1 MDNVMVDIETL
12 ATGSDNKAVV
22 VSVGMVRFNLF
33 DEDTW
38 ETIEAEPERIFYE
51 VLPID
56 PQILAG
62 RTVDAGALLWWMG
75 QLQTG
80 HPNIKTIYSQHE
92 QRMDQDFPTRDGLLQ
107 LKLHQLSSFLVRNSE
122 DSYFLWGKPA
132 HFDCPKI
139 ESLLTS
145 FGYEMPI
152 PWYNYRC
159 MSGVRTA
166 AQVIGTPRP
175 KFKTKGNQDHHALWD
190 AMEQTLE
197 LQGWLRNMRSGL
209 RV

>member
-1 MDNVMVDIETL
+1 MAQM
-12 ATGSDNKAVV
+12 
-22 VSVGMVRFNLF
+22 
-33 DEDTW
+33 
-38 ETIEAEPERIFYE
+38 
-51 VLPID
+51 
-56 PQILAG
+56 
-62 RTVDAGALLWWMG
+62 
-75 QLQTG
+75 QTG
-80 HPNIKTIYSQHE
+80 HPNIKTIFSQSE
-92 QRMDQDFPTRDGLLQ
+92 QRMDAEFNTRSGLLEI
-107 LKLHQLSSFLVRNSE
+107 KLHQLSSFLTRSG
-122 DSYFLWGKPA
+122 DPYYLWGKPA

-145 FGYEMPI
+145 FNYDMPV

-166 AQVIGTPRP
+166 AQVIGTQRP
-175 KFKTKGNQDHHALWD
+175 KFHTKGNQDHHALWD

>member
-22 VSVGMVRFNLF
+22 ASVGMVRFNLF

-38 ETIEAEPERIFYE
+38 ETIEADPERIFYE

-56 PQILAG
+56 PQIIVG
-62 RTVDAGALLWWMG
+62 RTVDAGALLFWMT
-75 QLQTG
+75 QMQTG
-80 HPNIKTIYSQHE
+80 HPNIKTIFSQHE
-92 QRMDQDFPTRDGLLQ
+92 QRMNSEFATRDGLLH
-107 LKLHQLSSFLVRNSE
+107 LKLHQLSNFLARSG
-122 DSYFLWGKPA
+122 DDAFFLWGKPA

-145 FGYEMPI
+145 FGYEMPV

-175 KFKTKGNQDHHALWD
+175 KFHTKGNQDHHALWD

>member
-1 MDNVMVDIETL
+1 MDNIMVDIETL
-12 ATGSDNKAVV
+12 ATGCDNKAVV

-38 ETIEAEPERIFYE
+38 ETIEADPSRIFYE

-56 PQILAG
+56 PQILEG
-62 RTVDAGALLWWMG
+62 RSVEAGALLFWMA
-75 QLQTG
+75 QMQTG
-80 HPNIKTIYSQHE
+80 HPNIKTIFSQHE
-92 QRMDQDFPTRDGLLQ
+92 QRMDAEFNTREGLMQ
-107 LKLHQLSSFLVRNSE
+107 IKLHQLQTFLTRDSE
-122 DSYFLWGKPA
+122 HPYFLWGKPA

-139 ESLLTS
+139 ESLLAS
-145 FGYEMPI
+145 FNYDMPI

-166 AQVIGTPRP
+166 AQVIGTQRP
-175 KFKTKGNQDHHALWD
+175 KFHTKGNQDHHALWD